1 MCCTVKT
8 SSSFAVRLLE
18 SPGPATTASAQARSC
33 SRASSGSGSSSFQK
47 SAIASGRA
55 QKSGVRFLSSVTTFT
70 MPAPDARTALAHKTA
85 APHMAPEPAS
95 TSTFPKVPL
104 FPIGVR
110 VRNRSRSSFS
120 TEPYQGVSSSPAS
133 KPIPISRTRTSP
145 AYRFPGSKRSPGF
158 AQANVTVAL
167 AFTAASRTSPV
178 SVWIPEGMSTARTGT
193 PLAQIASTALRYSPA
208 SERDTPIPK
217 MASMITVYSR
227 KSGFLTSRTP

>member
-208 SERDTPIPK
+208 SGRDTPIPK